1 MSKLGTA
8 LSNPSTFD
16 NNWSFTINTVIK
28 AYACSSLPDNAV
40 VFYFQRLKN
49 GFLPNSFTFPPLM
62 SACAKTGRLDSGQ
75 KCHGQVMK
83 NGVDGVLQ
91 VQNSLVHFY
100 GCCSYIDLARK
111 VFDEMHQRDVVSWN
125 GIMNGYLKVGELVVA
140 RQLFDAMP
148 ECNLVGWNV
157 MMTGY
162 LNSNNPG
169 KCLKLFREM
178 AQRGLNGNDTT
189 IVIAVTACARSA
201 RMKEGKS
208 VHGCLI
214 KASKDLNLI
223 ISTTLIHMYSRC
235 GRAEI
240 GRLIFDQISIKNI
253 VCWNAMIL
261 GYCIHGSPKD
271 GLNLYSDLLSIR
283 LESTEKNHVK
293 SRVLPDEIT
302 FVGVL
307 CACAREGLLTEGRK
321 HFGNMS
327 DVFGIKPSFAH
338 YWCMANLLAN
348 VGLMQEAIETLKN
361 IPVESN
367 LPLESSLWSELLSSA
382 RFGRDVS
389 LGEQIVNKLI
399 DQDPKNF
406 WHYLLLVNI
415 YAAAGR
421 WDEVAQTKEKMKNRG
436 IERTPESFFKL
447 DVVDKLAN
455 VALNGTLK
463 NSCLC
468 IFDTLGS
475 NNEEFKL
482 HEMQQQLQWKLLM
495 DLWLTVLASE
505 GTLKKLNIMGGFTD
519 DFLTNFNVML
529 CPCPRMT
536 QSPDMWGSWDA
547 LLDF

>member
-1 MSKLGTA
+1 MASRISIKA
-8 LSNPSTFD
+8 LEFLDSCKSLSHLFQIQAHLIITGLLQVQNPSFSCRFLKLCSQHCDIQYTSLVFNSIHFPDTF
-16 NNWSFTINTVIK
+16 TVNTVIK
-28 AYACSSLPDNAV
+28 AYACSSSSVTDNAV
-40 VFYFQRLKN
+40 VFYFERRKN

-100 GCCSYIDLARK
+100 SSCGFIGLARK
-111 VFDEMHQRDVVSWN
+111 VFDEMAERDVVSWN
-125 GIMNGYLKVGELVVA
+125 SIMNGYVNVGELVVA

-148 ECNLVGWNV
+148 DRNLVGWNV

-189 IVIAVTACARSA
+189 TVIALTACARSA

-214 KASKDLNLI
+214 KEFKDLNLI

-240 GRLIFDQISIKNI
+240 ARLIFDRISIKNI

-261 GYCIHGSPKD
+261 GYCIHGNPKD
-271 GLNLYSDLLSIR
+271 GLNLYSDFLSSR
-283 LESTEKNHVK
+283 LESTGKNHVEN
-293 SRVLPDEIT
+293 RVLPDEIT

-367 LPLESSLWSELLSSA
+367 LPLGSSLWSELLGSA

-389 LGEQIVNKLI
+389 LGEQIANKLI

-415 YAAAGR
+415 FAAAGR
-421 WDEVAQTKEKMKNRG
+421 WDEVTQTKERMKKRG
-436 IERTPESFFKL
+436 IERTPGCS
-447 DVVDKLAN
+447 
-455 VALNGTLK
+455 LK
-463 NSCLC
+463 
-468 IFDTLGS
+468 
-475 NNEEFKL
+475 
-482 HEMQQQLQWKLLM
+482 
-495 DLWLTVLASE
+495 DLKEIVHNMSAT
-505 GTLKKLNIMGGFTD
+505 
-519 DFLTNFNVML
+519 
-529 CPCPRMT
+529 
-536 QSPDMWGSWDA
+536 
-547 LLDF
+547 

>member
-1 MSKLGTA
+1 MAARISIKHLTPYFSFTKKSQFSSLAPSYQSKALEFLDSCQSLAQLFQIQAHLIITGLLQVQNPSYSCRFLKLCTQHCDDIEYTA
-8 LSNPSTFD
+8 LVFKCIHFPDTF
-16 NNWSFTINTVIK
+16 SVNTVIK

-83 NGVDGVLQ
+83 NGVDGVLE

-100 GCCSYIDLARK
+100 SYCGFFDLAWK

-125 GIMNGYLKVGELVVA
+125 SIMNGYVKVGELVVA
-140 RQLFDAMP
+140 QQLFDAMP

-271 GLNLYSDLLSIR
+271 GLNLYSDLLSTR

-367 LPLESSLWSELLSSA
+367 LPLESSLWSELLGSA

-389 LGEQIVNKLI
+389 LGEQIANKLI

-421 WDEVAQTKEKMKNRG
+421 WNEVAQTKEKMKNRG
-436 IERTPESFFKL
+436 IERTPGCS
-447 DVVDKLAN
+447 
-455 VALNGTLK
+455 LK
-463 NSCLC
+463 DLKE
-468 IFDTLGS
+468 IFHNMSAT
-475 NNEEFKL
+475 
-482 HEMQQQLQWKLLM
+482 
-495 DLWLTVLASE
+495 
-505 GTLKKLNIMGGFTD
+505 
-519 DFLTNFNVML
+519 
-529 CPCPRMT
+529 
-536 QSPDMWGSWDA
+536 
-547 LLDF
+547 